1 MNKALNTFAR
11 QTEIPTIPE
20 ADLEAA
26 REAGATIVT
35 RNPELV
41 RQFVAGDLTLGE
53 LEGIPKADQYQMAEI
68 GYAHFTDGN
77 LEKAHEIFRGLLAL
91 DPLDAYF
98 QMVLGAIAKERQ
110 ELDAAV
116 RYLSRSLE
124 LNGYSIPARSMRA
137 EVLILRGEL
146 EAASADL
153 VRCLELD
160 PEGQDPC
167 TQRVRALASRVS
179 EQLVELTG
187 HASS

>member
-68 GYAHFTDGN
+68 G
-77 LEKAHEIFRGLLAL
+77 
-91 DPLDAYF
+91 
-98 QMVLGAIAKERQ
+98 
-110 ELDAAV
+110 
-116 RYLSRSLE
+116 LS
-124 LNGYSIPARSMRA
+124 
-137 EVLILRGEL
+137 LIHI
-146 EAASADL
+146 
-153 VRCLELD
+153 
-160 PEGQDPC
+160 
-167 TQRVRALASRVS
+167 S
-179 EQLVELTG
+179 EPTRPY
-187 HASS
+187 